1 MIGVVDARHVPP
13 GAGGEGRY
21 DALLLVSFGGPE
33 GPDEV
38 LPFLRNVTRGRGVP
52 DERLAEVARHYDL
65 FGGRSPINDQNRAL
79 LAALRAEL
87 APMPVYWGNRNWRP
101 TLADALAAMREDGI
115 RRAACFV
122 TSAFASYSGCRQ
134 YREDLAEAAA
144 QVGNGVPELAKLRL
158 YFDHPGFV
166 EPLADNVTA
175 ALADL
180 PAASRDRA
188 AMVFVAHSVPMWQAR
203 SSGPDGGAYPA
214 QLAAVGAVVA
224 ERVAARTGWR
234 GGWEVAYSSRSGP
247 PSVPWL
253 EPDIGDRL
261 AALGP
266 AVVVVPIGFVSDH
279 LEVVY
284 DLDVLAA
291 GRAAAV
297 GVDMRRAA
305 TVGTDPRFVRMVAGL
320 LAERATPAAP
330 RPALTTLPPARD
342 VCPRSCCAGRAW
354 RPTVAGTPDDTVPL
368 DDTVP
373 RDDAEPPARLEE
385 LGRPGRSRGHA
396 SFAQE

>member
-1 MIGVVDARHVPP
+1 MIGVVGAKHVPP
-13 GAGGEGRY
+13 GAVGEGRY

-52 DERLAEVARHYDL
+52 DERLAEVAGHYDR

-79 LAALRAEL
+79 LAALRSEL

-101 TLADALAAMREDGI
+101 TLAEALAAMRDDGI
-115 RRAACFV
+115 TRAACFV

-144 QVGNGVPELAKLRL
+144 EVGDGVPELAKLRL

-166 EPLADNVTA
+166 EPLVDNVTA
-175 ALADL
+175 ALAEL
-180 PAASRDRA
+180 PAARRDGA

-203 SSGPDGGAYPA
+203 TSGPDGGAYPA
-214 QLAAVGAVVA
+214 QLAAVGAVIA
-224 ERVAARTGWR
+224 ERVGARTGWR
-234 GGWEVAYSSRSGP
+234 GAWEIAYSSRSGP

-266 AVVVVPIGFVSDH
+266 AAAVVVPIGFVSDH

-284 DLDVLAA
+284 DLDVMAA
-291 GRAAAV
+291 GRAAAA
-297 GVDMRRAA
+297 GVEVRRAA

-320 LAERATPAAP
+320 LAERAAPAAP
-330 RPALTTLPPARD
+330 RPALTALPPARD
-342 VCPRSCCAGRAW
+342 ICPRSCCAARVW
-354 RPTVAGTPDDTVPL
+354 RPTVAGTPA
-368 DDTVP
+368 
-373 RDDAEPPARLEE
+373 DAEPPARLEE
-385 LGRPGRSRGHA
+385 LGRSGRSRGHT